1 MVILMVILVVILVHG
16 DDDGIWRAWCRH
28 QNDVIWWKQPC
39 ARICDVTTIL
49 ADATGKPLLLQ
60 KYIKIKHLKHLKNQK
75 IKIKNLKQKTIQKN
89 ILADAPGK
97 LLLLLL

>member
-1 MVILMVILVVILVHG
+1 MPEYFHFIRLCSSG
-16 DDDGIWRAWCRH
+16 GGGDGDPGASDDDGIWRAWCRH

-49 ADATGKPLLLQ
+49 ADA
-60 KYIKIKHLKHLKNQK
+60 
-75 IKIKNLKQKTIQKN
+75 
-89 ILADAPGK
+89 PGK